1 MSQLQLEVQVS
12 PSAEHGAGGIE
23 AAARAFSAG
32 DQRSAER
39 GYREAQALPLQRTES
54 LANLAAL
61 GVMLGDARG
70 ALECAVRALRQS
82 QAHAGAWINFGVAS
96 WRLGRHRDA
105 AVAMHKAVEL
115 RPGQDIPALNY
126 ARMLRSVGRMAQAR
140 DKLEQAASHN
150 PGSWRLQEDLAIT
163 CRLLGPTEAAAVR
176 RHALAALSLLTPTLP
191 AAPNASTTLPPPGN
205 PADDDAA
212 SGKVRR
218 VLFAVGDALDAAGV
232 PFHLIG
238 GTLLAIHRDGRLF
251 PHDKDIDL
259 ALPFETDRDRVAAAM
274 SQAQGFRPLAN
285 PELEV
290 VVAARQWVMGFRHIE
305 TDICVD
311 LMFVRTH
318 DGVARF
324 ALGAPD
330 HLSCEMPAYPL
341 QDLQW
346 AGRAWRVP
354 SPPERYLDAIYGQ
367 DWAGPAAIRGF
378 DRRWF
383 DTQVSNPSRTAESLP
398 RAINL
403 VLLRLLQALQAG
415 QWARARALCIQ
426 IRARE
431 PLAEVDALLAR
442 LGDAEAA

>member
-12 PSAEHGAGGIE
+12 PSPEQGAGGIE
-23 AAARAFSAG
+23 AATRAFSAG
-32 DQRSAER
+32 DQPTAER

-70 ALECAVRALRQS
+70 ALEHARRALRQS

-96 WRLGRHRDA
+96 WRLGQHRDA
-105 AVAMHKAVEL
+105 AMAMHKAVDM
-115 RPGQDIPALNY
+115 RPGQEIPALNY

-140 DKLEQAASHN
+140 EMLERAAAHN
-150 PGSWRLQEDLAIT
+150 PGSWRLQEELAIT
-163 CRLLGPTEAAAVR
+163 CRLQGISEAVAIR

-191 AAPNASTTLPPPGN
+191 ASPQASATPPSPRN

-212 SGKVRR
+212 SSRVRM

-259 ALPFETDRDRVAAAM
+259 ALPFDTDRDLVAAAM
-274 SQAQGFRPLAN
+274 AQAQGFRPLAN
-285 PELEV
+285 PALAA
-290 VVAARQWVMGFRHIE
+290 VAASRTWVMGFRHIE
-305 TDICVD
+305 SDICAD
-311 LMFVRTH
+311 LMFVRTL
-318 DGVARF
+318 DGIAHF
-324 ALGAPD
+324 ELGAPD

-341 QDLQW
+341 QELEW
-346 AGRAWRVP
+346 AGRAWLVP
-354 SPPERYLDAIYGQ
+354 SPPEHYLDAIYGP
-367 DWAGPAAIRGF
+367 DWAGPADIRGF

-403 VLLRLLQALQAG
+403 VLLRLLEALQAG
-415 QWARARALCIQ
+415 QWAKARALCIQ

-431 PLAEVDALLAR
+431 PLAEVEALLAK
-442 LGDAEAA
+442 LGGGEVA

>member
-12 PSAEHGAGGIE
+12 PSREHGAGGIE
-23 AAARAFSAG
+23 GATRAFSAG
-32 DQRSAER
+32 DRPTAER
-39 GYREAQALPLQRTES
+39 GYREAQALPLQGTES

-70 ALECAVRALRQS
+70 ALEYARRAVRQGGT
-82 QAHAGAWINFGVAS
+82 HAAAWINFGVAS
-96 WRLGRHRDA
+96 WRLGQHRDA
-105 AVAMHKAVEL
+105 AMAMHKAVEL
-115 RPGQDIPALNY
+115 RPGEEAAALNY
-126 ARMLRSVGRMAQAR
+126 ARMLRSVQRVAQAR
-140 DKLEQAASHN
+140 EMLEQAAAHN
-150 PGSWRLQEDLAIT
+150 PGSWRLREELAIT
-163 CRLLGPTEAAAVR
+163 CRLQGVSEAVAIR
-176 RHALAALSLLTPTLP
+176 RHALAALSLLTQKLP
-191 AAPNASTTLPPPGN
+191 ASLQASTTPAPSRN
-205 PADDDAA
+205 AADDEAA
-212 SGKVRR
+212 STRVRM

-259 ALPFETDRDRVAAAM
+259 ALPFETDRELVEAAM
-274 SQAQGFRPLAN
+274 SRAPGFRPLAN
-285 PELEV
+285 PAME
-290 VVAARQWVMGFRHIE
+290 VVAAARTWVMGFRHIE
-305 TDICVD
+305 SDICVD

-318 DGVARF
+318 DGVAHF
-324 ALGAPD
+324 ELGAPD
-330 HLSCEMPAYPL
+330 HLACEMPAYPL
-341 QDLQW
+341 QALQW
-346 AGRAWRVP
+346 AGRAWLAP
-354 SPPERYLDAIYGQ
+354 SPPERYLDAIYGP

-415 QWARARALCIQ
+415 QWEKARAQCIQ

-431 PLAEVDALLAR
+431 PLAEVEALLAR
-442 LGDAEAA
+442 LERAGVA